1 MNATQTRTQLLAHH
15 DRLRQELE
23 VCTSLARRV
32 RAGEHVTLELD
43 AALTQLRADFAEHNE
58 VESAVIRRLLHRSTG
73 WGTLL
78 IDRMLEEHA
87 GEHAAFWELLSG
99 TRRQMIGRIDDLAD
113 QLDAHMAAEERTFLS
128 PGTLRDDVISR
139 RTASTSAAP

>member
-1 MNATQTRTQLLAHH
+1 MNATEARTQLLAHH

-23 VCTSLARRV
+23 ICTGLARRV
-32 RAGEHVTLELD
+32 RLGEEVTLELD
-43 AALTQLRADFAEHNE
+43 AALAQLRADFAEHNE
-58 VESAVIRRLLHRSTG
+58 AETAVIRKLLHRSSG

-78 IDRMLEEHA
+78 IDRMLEEHT

-99 TRRQMIGRIDDLAD
+99 TRREMIARIEDLAD

-128 PGTLRDDVISR
+128 PGTLRDDVIAQR
-139 RTASTSAAP
+139 TSAC